1 MTNSSSIPENI
12 PFADAIEFTQDL
24 IAKMQ
29 NNQFSESELTTL
41 ISQLVK
47 TQDGARGFFVS
58 YLTDDLPF
66 ADHPSP
72 AVLKALDSAPDT
84 VGELLIKNAVMSSAM
99 VIHHQRQ
106 ADQENANKS
115 TQVRSRSINLIKNLT
130 IPHLKSEATEM
141 LNSLTNYTGK
151 YQAFLD
157 KWGYDAEQ
165 KEYMALTMRE
175 ALS

>member
-1 MTNSSSIPENI
+1 MTSSSSVPENI
-12 PFADAIEFTQDL
+12 PFADAIAFTQDL
-24 IAKMQ
+24 MGKMQ
-29 NNQFSESELTTL
+29 TNQLSEDDLTSL

-47 TQDGARGFFVS
+47 TRDGARGFFVS
-58 YLTDDLPF
+58 YLTDDLPL

-72 AVLKALDSAPDT
+72 AVLKALDSASDN
-84 VGELLIKNAVMSSAM
+84 VGELLIKNAVMSAAM
-99 VIHHQRQ
+99 VVHHQRQ

-130 IPHLKSEATEM
+130 IPHLKSEVAEM
-141 LNSLTNYTGK
+141 LNSLTNHTGK
-151 YQAFLD
+151 YQTFLD